1 MDLTRLIVPVETDPA
16 GAATALGASGS
27 STAAVA
33 TRTDVRSFGAPASFG
48 ASRGRGKLRA
58 DARGERE
65 REQDCTSHR
74 CCRAARRQATAAAPR
89 RRRRRTASNT
99 MTTPGEYGGVSTV
112 DTSAVAASI
121 GAQVSQQAQELKR
134 SVVNGSVELSTLGSI
149 GAVLSVVVSCLNVL
163 GNIVKLSP
171 TRAVLMVY
179 CFGGGLALLALEGM
193 HNAPPFA
200 PPSALA
206 LLRRW
211 KLKLRTEAH
220 VLTTLT
226 GRSLGYASSSARCSS
241 RTAARGSARSSGSTA
256 SSSAAPCSTSRGPPW
271 RSCATCCRARRR
283 RSSSPSST
291 RKTRA
296 DRDGK
301 LAGSE
306 LGALCAACG
315 AALAPR
321 EVESALRI
329 LDTDGSGLVDREEFR
344 RLVQGRQPAAP
355 RGEPRLSCSV

>member
-1 MDLTRLIVPVETDPA
+1 MRVSALDKAYLKLKRFNKFLFGELWQLHPRLRHSRA
-16 GAATALGASGS
+16 AATQ
-27 STAAVA
+27 
-33 TRTDVRSFGAPASFG
+33 PP
-48 ASRGRGKLRA
+48 
-58 DARGERE
+58 
-65 REQDCTSHR
+65 
-74 CCRAARRQATAAAPR
+74 PR
-89 RRRRRTASNT
+89 RRRRRRAAASNT

-179 CFGGGLALLALEGM
+179 CFCGGLALLALEGM

-206 LLRRW
+206 FLRRW

-226 GRSLGYASSSARCSS
+226 GRSLGYVFV
-241 RTAARGSARSSGSTA
+241 GSLLLADGGS
-256 SSSAAPCSTSRGPPW
+256 W
-271 RSCATCCRARRR
+271 
-283 RSSSPSST
+283 
-291 RKTRA
+291 
-296 DRDGK
+296 
-301 LAGSE
+301 L
-306 LGALCAACG
+306 
-315 AALAPR
+315 
-321 EVESALRI
+321 
-329 LDTDGSGLVDREEFR
+329 
-344 RLVQGRQPAAP
+344 
-355 RGEPRLSCSV
+355 LSLIHI

>member
-1 MDLTRLIVPVETDPA
+1 
-16 GAATALGASGS
+16 
-27 STAAVA
+27 
-33 TRTDVRSFGAPASFG
+33 
-48 ASRGRGKLRA
+48 
-58 DARGERE
+58 
-65 REQDCTSHR
+65 
-74 CCRAARRQATAAAPR
+74 
-89 RRRRRTASNT
+89 

-206 LLRRW
+206 FLRRW

-226 GRSLGYASSSARCSS
+226 GRSLGYVFVGGAMLYV
-241 RTAARGSARSSGSTA
+241 ARSAVAKLRDLLPGA
-256 SSSAAPCSTSRGPPW
+256 SEEELLAQFDAHD
-271 RSCATCCRARRR
+271 
-283 RSSSPSST
+283 
-291 RKTRA
+291 A

-329 LDTDGSGLVDREEFR
+329 LDTDGSGLVDREEFVAWFKGDNWQR
-344 RLVQGRQPAAP
+344 HVTNLV
-355 RGEPRLSCSV
+355 

>member
-1 MDLTRLIVPVETDPA
+1 
-16 GAATALGASGS
+16 
-27 STAAVA
+27 
-33 TRTDVRSFGAPASFG
+33 
-48 ASRGRGKLRA
+48 
-58 DARGERE
+58 
-65 REQDCTSHR
+65 
-74 CCRAARRQATAAAPR
+74 
-89 RRRRRTASNT
+89 

-179 CFGGGLALLALEGM
+179 CFCGGLALLALEGM

-206 LLRRW
+206 FLRRW

-226 GRSLGYASSSARCSS
+226 GRSLGYVFV
-241 RTAARGSARSSGSTA
+241 GSLLLADGGSWLGALVGFYCAFVGGAMLYVARSAVAKLRDLLPGA
-256 SSSAAPCSTSRGPPW
+256 SEEELLAQFDAPD
-271 RSCATCCRARRR
+271 
-283 RSSSPSST
+283 
-291 RKTRA
+291 A
-296 DRDGK
+296 DRDGR
-301 LAGSE
+301 LAGSA

-329 LDTDGSGLVDREEFR
+329 LDTDGSGLVDREEFVAWFKGDNWQR
-344 RLVQGRQPAAP
+344 HVTNLV
-355 RGEPRLSCSV
+355 

>member
-1 MDLTRLIVPVETDPA
+1 MFL
-16 GAATALGASGS
+16 
-27 STAAVA
+27 VA
-33 TRTDVRSFGAPASFG
+33 TVAI
-48 ASRGRGKLRA
+48 
-58 DARGERE
+58 
-65 REQDCTSHR
+65 SHPR
-74 CCRAARRQATAAAPR
+74 LGQPR
-89 RRRRRTASNT
+89 RRHKAAAAAAAKPPVSNT

-206 LLRRW
+206 FLRRW

-226 GRSLGYASSSARCSS
+226 GRSLGYVFV
-241 RTAARGSARSSGSTA
+241 GSLLLADGGSWLGALVGFYCVFVGGAMLYVARSAVAKLRDLLPGA
-256 SSSAAPCSTSRGPPW
+256 SEEELLAQFDAHD
-271 RSCATCCRARRR
+271 
-283 RSSSPSST
+283 
-291 RKTRA
+291 A

-329 LDTDGSGLVDREEFR
+329 LDTDGSGLVDREEFVAWFKGDNWQR
-344 RLVQGRQPAAP
+344 HVTNLV
-355 RGEPRLSCSV
+355 